1 MSDGS
6 LGSLHRWRSQRIAKC
21 QSCELQDTLAHLW
34 AADHLTY
41 WTNKSLCSCS
51 FSNTTVRLVE
61 CSLHNISDFV
71 LYIYFIY
78 VYNYF
83 ESFYYTFLRVKY
95 VILYINLLSNIFFYI
110 CKVYFY
116 KILYLYINFYYI
128 IFIIY
133 LKNR

>member
-1 MSDGS
+1 MDLLVPCIVEG
-6 LGSLHRWRSQRIAKC
+6 RSELRNVSRVNCKTHWLIYELRITLLTERISHFVAVLFRT
-21 QSCELQDTLAHLW
+21 LQCAWLSARCIIL
-34 AADHLTY
+34 L
-41 WTNKSLCSCS
+41 
-51 FSNTTVRLVE
+51 
-61 CSLHNISDFV
+61 I
-71 LYIYFIY
+71 LYCIYILY